1 MAGGIE
7 AWSARDRRSTDAISG
22 KQFLHHNQSRPKTLA
37 WGADEMSLPNLSLL
51 SLTPT
56 SMKRQSDG
64 VMKEMRRRREKARKA
79 EAAAKPSFRRELS
92 SEGKAYKKAKK
103 ANEPP
108 PPPPAEPPPP
118 PAEPAPPPAEPDLL
132 NVPINDAC
140 DYADIKSDDERG
152 GCPRPTPAESV
163 VPLQPARASSADD
176 EVASDSEYEEGDS
189 GLSEEQS
196 ERIAAALQRAQA
208 KQVADE
214 KRSQAVDP
222 QVEEAVRE
230 FKKKKAQRA
239 AERAAALEAQR
250 AAEKAERQRQNA
262 EPSSLRTK
270 EAEALEKMLNALPLN
285 ASLSRPLNQKRSLKR
300 L

>member
-1 MAGGIE
+1 
-7 AWSARDRRSTDAISG
+7 
-22 KQFLHHNQSRPKTLA
+22 
-37 WGADEMSLPNLSLL
+37 MSLPNLSLL

-64 VMKEMRRRREKARKA
+64 VMQEMRRRREKARKA

-108 PPPPAEPPPP
+108 PPPPAEP
-118 PAEPAPPPAEPDLL
+118 APPPAEPDLL

-140 DYADIKSDDERG
+140 DYADINSDDEGG